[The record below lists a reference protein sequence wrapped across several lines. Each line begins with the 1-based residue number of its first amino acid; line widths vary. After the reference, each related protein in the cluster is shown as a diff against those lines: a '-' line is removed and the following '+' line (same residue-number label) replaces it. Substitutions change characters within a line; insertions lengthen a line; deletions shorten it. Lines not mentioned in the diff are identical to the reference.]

1 MEDTILHIPDG
12 YLSLQTTIPA
22 FAGMIPVWGTALGR
36 LKKTMSSKSVPTLA
50 LCSAFSFVIMMFNVP
65 VIGGSSAH
73 AVGAVFIA
81 ILMGPSAAVISVS
94 TALLIQALVFGDGG
108 IMAFAVN
115 CLNMAVVMPVAGYY
129 IYRLFSSKS
138 KTGSPRNLAAAFAG
152 SYIGI
157 NLAAFCAA
165 VAFGL
170 QPLLFT
176 ASDGTPLFC
185 PYPLSVSIPTMMF
198 EHSLI
203 AGPVEGL
210 LTVLALTYLVKFAPG
225 LFDAHRFSVVS
236 QPVTAAPKNRAF
248 LILVV
253 ILVCLTPLGLFAAGT
268 AWGEWDTSEM
278 KSLLGFI
285 PQGLASVSGKW
296 NALFPDYSVPVSG
309 ADPFGAAAGYVIAA
323 VIGIVLIG
331 GLIFLTSR
339 LMTRKEEEK

>member
-1 MEDTILHIPDG
+1 LHIPDG

-22 FAGMIPVWGTALGR
+22 YAGMLPVWGIALNR

-108 IMAFAVN
+108 IMSFAVN
-115 CLNMAVVMPVAGYY
+115 CMNMAVIMPISGYY
-129 IYRLFSSKS
+129 IYKLFSSKS
-138 KTGSPRNLAAAFAG
+138 KTGSPQNLAAAFAG

-165 VAFGL
+165 VEFGL

-176 ASDGTPLFC
+176 AADGTPLFC

-203 AGPVEGL
+203 AGPIEGI

-225 LFDAHRFSVVS
+225 LFSVHRFSVVS
-236 QPVTAAPKNRAF
+236 QSGTAVPKNKAF
-248 LILVV
+248 VILLAV
-253 ILVCLTPLGLFAAGT
+253 LVCLTPLGLLAAGT
-268 AWGEWDTSEM
+268 AWGEWDTSEIQ
-278 KSLLGFI
+278 SLIGYI
-285 PQGLASVSGKW
+285 PKGLASVSGKW
-296 NALFPDYSVPVSG
+296 NALFPDYSVPISG
-309 ADPFGAAAGYVIAA
+309 GPLGAAAGYIIAA

-331 GLIFLTSR
+331 GLIYLTSR
-339 LMTRKEEEK
+339 LMSRKEEEN